1 MYKKYL
7 KNLKPPASFLA
18 RGFFLFIDKEKSIFH
33 QLAITYAFRLYIT
46 HTLHLIFFV
55 FRVRPLEV
63 EHLTV
68 SFKS

>member
-7 KNLKPPASFLA
+7 KNLKTSSKFPCQRL
-18 RGFFLFIDKEKSIFH
+18 LFIYRLKKINLPSTCDNVRASALH
-33 QLAITYAFRLYIT
+33 CPYASSY
-46 HTLHLIFFV
+46 FFV
-55 FRVRPLEV
+55 FRVRTLEV